1 MKNLLLLIFLLASCH
16 LIAQVPTTNI
26 YLFDY
31 LPDDNGKVV
40 LNKPRILSASNLDG
54 YNNQPRWF
62 NDEELYTTRQR
73 AGNDQTDLVIYNI
86 QNETETLFTKT
97 RQSEY
102 SATPTP
108 DGKHLSCIRV
118 EDDGV
123 QVLWQYPL
131 DRSHGGKR
139 ILNHIQ
145 DIGYH
150 FWVNDSE
157 VVLFIV
163 GSPLKFVLA
172 NTSNTDTYEI
182 STKIGRCFGQLDN
195 GQILFVYKYTE
206 DIWHLKSF
214 DPSTKRSKFI
224 AETPKGSQDFAII
237 EGGSIIM
244 GQGSKLLR
252 SDAPYTSWVE
262 IGDVRSYDINNISRL
277 AYHRGKLAVIGQ

>member
-1 MKNLLLLIFLLASCH
+1 MKNLLLPLLLLSAGY

-31 LPDDNGKVV
+31 MPTIDGKVT
-40 LNKPRILSASNLDG
+40 LDNPRIISAQNMDG

-62 NDEELYTTRQR
+62 NDDELYITRQQ
-73 AGNDQTDLVIYNI
+73 AGNDQTDLVVYNVR
-86 QNETETLFTKT
+86 NETETLFTKT

-118 EDDGV
+118 EDDGT

-139 ILNHIQ
+139 ILDHLQ

-150 FWVNDSE
+150 FWVNESE

-163 GSPLKFVLA
+163 DNPIKFVMA
-172 NTSNTDTYEI
+172 NTTNTETYDI
-182 STKIGRCFGQLDN
+182 STKIGRCFGQLNN

-206 DIWHLKSF
+206 DIWHLKAF
-214 DPSTKRSKFI
+214 DPTTKRSRFI
-224 AETPKGSQDFAII
+224 AETPKGSEDFALL

-244 GQGSKLLR
+244 GQGSNLLR
-252 SDAPYTSWVE
+252 SDAPFTSWVE
-262 IGDVRSYDINNISRL
+262 IANLSSYDLGTVSRI
-277 AYHRGKLAVIGQ
+277 AYRGGKLAIVGQ